1 MTMKEGNRLFASA
14 KKKAGTL
21 LKDPDRTKKLLDAAF
36 SRTYTAKNASPL
48 FSLGEKIQAAVRMI
62 RCYIQKE
69 YVDIP
74 WQTIVALT
82 AGLIYFVSPFDALAD
97 FIPLLGFADD
107 AAVLTAVLASINQDL
122 ERFLA
127 WERSKRDHAE
137 TAPYEIIETDDSA
150 AQK

>member
-1 MTMKEGNRLFASA
+1 MKEGNRLFASA
-14 KKKAGTL
+14 KRKAGTL

-36 SRTYTAKNASPL
+36 SRTYSAKNASPL

-127 WERSKRDHAE
+127 WERSKRDDAE
-137 TAPYEIIETDDSA
+137 STPYEIIETKESA
-150 AQK
+150 SQN

>member
-1 MTMKEGNRLFASA
+1 MKEGNRLFASA
-14 KKKAGTL
+14 KRKAGTL

-36 SRTYTAKNASPL
+36 SRSYSAKNASPL

-127 WERSKRDHAE
+127 WERSKRDDAE
-137 TAPYEIIETDDSA
+137 SAPYEIIETEESA
-150 AQK
+150 SQN

>member
-1 MTMKEGNRLFASA
+1 MKEGNRLFASA
-14 KKKAGTL
+14 KRKAGTL

-36 SRTYTAKNASPL
+36 SRTYSAKNASPL
-48 FSLGEKIQAAVRMI
+48 FSLGAKIQAAVRMI
-62 RCYIQKE
+62 RCYIHKE

-127 WERSKRDHAE
+127 WERSKRDGAE
-137 TAPYEIIETDDSA
+137 STPYEIIETEESA
-150 AQK
+150 SQN

>member
-1 MTMKEGNRLFASA
+1 MKEGNRLFASA

-36 SRTYTAKNASPL
+36 SRTYSAKNASPI

-62 RCYIQKE
+62 RSYMQKE

-107 AAVLTAVLASINQDL
+107 AAVLATVLASINQDL

-127 WERSKRDHAE
+127 WERSKRDDAE
-137 TAPYEIIETDDSA
+137 TAPYEIIDTADSS